1 MRECGS
7 CSFSDLAQEFKPE
20 DGRAWEQ
27 WDPNEPLFRNFC
39 ILGPKSFHGPAKPVC
54 LYRYPPTDGSELC
67 VEKFCFVDGLKF
79 ANLRLP
85 DLTDVQT
92 HVMCPNPNME
102 EVLFMNA
109 ASEKS
114 VFSYCLRFRAS
125 PWTRPALLDDA
136 FEDDVRFYAERE
148 LYPTC
153 LFAFCFVST
162 HPFHSL
168 LFRVL
173 RELVLFETEAR
184 SRAPNIYFMMGPKDV
199 AADKKFEFVWPG
211 GVFHER
217 VKILEALSK
226 VRLPQFGVDLKLAI
240 GEDRSLTWRMPVK
253 EELHLQMAVWARSP
267 VIDWI
272 TLDDLVKLLAAI
284 MLENYI
290 VVLGHRTVNVVHA
303 VTLLPQIVNPFVV
316 TSPVITMLP
325 PDMFELMESPMASI
339 LGICA
344 KFRPKI
350 PEGRVV
356 IDLDNKVIS
365 FPEIERLP
373 RSQQLRNIL
382 EPIWGTREREFSQAT
397 AETILRL
404 IHEFMETEF
413 AAPIV
418 RAMVTKACKDGAEGT
433 RFVPELFLPA
443 FSEPERAF
451 IAQWMDTL
459 QFQSFKEQKCRQ
471 KSDNWVV

>member
-7 CSFSDLAQEFKPE
+7 CSFSDLALEFKPE

-54 LYRYPPTDGSELC
+54 LYKYPPTEKSELC
-67 VEKFCFVDGLKF
+67 IEKFCFVDGLKF

-85 DLTDVQT
+85 DLTDVQR
-92 HVMCPNPNME
+92 HVMGTNPNME

-109 ASEKS
+109 SSEKS

-125 PWTRPALLDDA
+125 PWTRPALLDDT
-136 FEDDVRFYAERE
+136 FEDDVRFYAERQ

-173 RELVLFETEAR
+173 RELVEFEMQAR
-184 SRAPNIYFMMGPKDV
+184 ARAPNVYFMMGPRDV

-211 GVFHER
+211 SVFHER
-217 VKILEALSK
+217 VEILEALSK
-226 VRLPQFGVDLKLAI
+226 VRLPQFGVDLKLTI

-272 TLDDLVKLLAAI
+272 TLDDLMKLLAAVL
-284 MLENYI
+284 LENYI
-290 VVLGHRTVNVVHA
+290 VVLGQRIVSVVHA

-356 IDLDNKVIS
+356 IDLDNKAIS
-365 FPEIERLP
+365 FPEMEKLP
-373 RSQQLRNIL
+373 KSQQLRNVL
-382 EPIWGTREREFSQAT
+382 EPIWGTREKEFSQAT

-404 IHEFMETEF
+404 IHEFMEIEF
-413 AAPIV
+413 SAPIV

-433 RFVPELFLPA
+433 RFVPELFLPT
-443 FSEPERAF
+443 FSRPERAF
-451 IAQWMDTL
+451 ISQWMDTL